1 LTEELLKEFEAHIAS
16 WTLIPSSGG
25 VFEVRVNGELVF
37 SKKQQGRHA
46 EVEEIRQ
53 ALAARLPR

>member
-1 LTEELLKEFEAHIAS
+1 MTEELLKEFEDRVAS

-25 VFEVRVNGELVF
+25 VFEVRVDGELVF

-53 ALAARLPR
+53 TLAARLQ

>member
-1 LTEELLKEFEAHIAS
+1 MTEELLKEFEGQVTS

-37 SKKQQGRHA
+37 SKKQLGRHA

-53 ALAARLPR
+53 ALAARLRP

>member
-1 LTEELLKEFEAHIAS
+1 MTEELLKEFEGQVAS

-37 SKKQQGRHA
+37 SKKQLGRHA
-46 EVEEIRQ
+46 EAEEIRQ
-53 ALAARLPR
+53 ALKARLRS

>member
-1 LTEELLKEFEAHIAS
+1 MTEELLKEFESQVAS

-37 SKKQQGRHA
+37 SKKQLGRHA
-46 EVEEIRQ
+46 EVEEIRR
-53 ALAARLPR
+53 ALVARVG

>member
-1 LTEELLKEFEAHIAS
+1 MTEELLKEFEGQVAS

-37 SKKQQGRHA
+37 SKKQLGRHA

-53 ALAARLPR
+53 ALAARLRS